1 MRQLVWNDQLAEI
14 AQRYYILDCLQ
25 LWACIQSNWIASHC
39 LLQKLLYIFSCIRW
53 VDQCDSA
60 AHDKN
65 RRVEKFQV
73 GQNWAMLAGSYL
85 ENKAVGE
92 SGSDM
97 IQDWYDEVSNVGRI

>member
-1 MRQLVWNDQLAEI
+1 MISLLRLHKGI
-14 AQRYYILDCLQ
+14 IY
-25 LWACIQSNWIASHC
+25 WIACSYGLALILSHC
-39 LLQKLLYIFSCIRW
+39 LLQKLLYIFSFGRW
-53 VDQCDSA
+53 VDQCDG

>member
-1 MRQLVWNDQLAEI
+1 MLDILSLV
-14 AQRYYILDCLQ
+14 
-25 LWACIQSNWIASHC
+25 
-39 LLQKLLYIFSCIRW
+39 RW
-53 VDQCDSA
+53 VDQCDEG

-97 IQDWYDEVSNVGRI
+97 IQDWYDEVSNIEQI